1 MKRVLI
7 IFLAV
12 MLALSVPA
20 SILAGPSG
28 PAGNSNIGHLY
39 LYQKDT
45 SDWSI
50 VEGGA
55 WGKLKYNQSCF
66 TFDYVFNGHGL
77 AKNTEYSLI
86 YYADPWP
93 GNNPG
98 MLIASGESNPG
109 GNINLVGSIDLGM
122 DLPSEPDQNFPDGAK
137 IWLVLSSDYDVAT
150 NQMTAWNPD
159 SYLFEAALISYDWC
173 GNNQEP
179 PSTD

>member
-1 MKRVLI
+1 MFLATLSCKLQAANSKIEEVLELKKVLI

-28 PAGNSNIGHLY
+28 AAGNSNIGHLY

-66 TFDYVFNGHGL
+66 TFDYVFNGHG
-77 AKNTEYSLI
+77 
-86 YYADPWP
+86 P
-93 GNNPG
+93 G
-98 MLIASGESNPG
+98 
-109 GNINLVGSIDLGM
+109 
-122 DLPSEPDQNFPDGAK
+122 
-137 IWLVLSSDYDVAT
+137 
-150 NQMTAWNPD
+150 
-159 SYLFEAALISYDWC
+159 
-173 GNNQEP
+173 
-179 PSTD
+179 